1 LQHARG
7 RLYGKRLR
15 LSRSIPTGVLLSAI
29 ALLTATILG
38 FEADQF
44 APFLVGATV
53 LAPAVRDALEA
64 AAAGNHAAARE
75 RQLRRI
81 LGRVALAG
89 DRPREFAGAVLVRDA
104 QGEQEAFR
112 RSALRGRA
120 LARGRDRF
128 VAERAVAVTHEDE
141 SIASRGRRCAL
152 HALAREHDSQTE
164 QQGGGGECQ

>member
-1 LQHARG
+1 MVLGAGRDEQGGARGHPRAFAGADERARSRNHEIGLVARMRRLRIVAGGRVELDDEATAFEGLHEALAVGPARGPRSGQLLEQLGDGRLQHARG

-81 LGRVALAG
+81 L
-89 DRPREFAGAVLVRDA
+89 
-104 QGEQEAFR
+104 
-112 RSALRGRA
+112 
-120 LARGRDRF
+120 
-128 VAERAVAVTHEDE
+128 
-141 SIASRGRRCAL
+141 
-152 HALAREHDSQTE
+152 
-164 QQGGGGECQ
+164 